1 MIDGGIA
8 TVFVT
13 DMDRAVAFY
22 TDTLGLKLR
31 MRAGD
36 HWAEVEAKRDLVIGL
51 HSASP
56 DGPQPG
62 TAGAVQIGLQVNEP
76 LEDVV
81 GELTRRG
88 VAFTGPIIDDTN
100 VRLAFF
106 ADPDGNV
113 HYLCEVT
120 PTPVGKEQ

>member
-13 DMDRAVAFY
+13 DMSRAVAFY

-51 HSASP
+51 HPASP
-56 DGPQPG
+56 DGPPPG

-120 PTPVGKEQ
+120 PAPVGKEQ

>member
-13 DMDRAVAFY
+13 DMDRAVTFY

-31 MRAGD
+31 TRAGD

-51 HSASP
+51 HPASP
-56 DGPQPG
+56 DGPRPG

-88 VAFTGPIIDDTN
+88 VAFTGPIIDDKN

-113 HYLCEVT
+113 HYLCEVN
-120 PTPVGKEQ
+120 PAPVGKEQ